1 MFSHILREARAP
13 VALVTPDALL
23 TNALAAGILSAA
35 DRAAVWSEVSDALRS
50 GSTSSVTVRLSGGR
64 TIDTRFAAVREG
76 TRVVGALVRVAEAA
90 DLGAPPR
97 RAVRRRGADHARFGW
112 GSLTPTELLVAGLA
126 VQGRTNREIADAL
139 TMSPHTVDS
148 HVRHIYGKLGIA
160 SRIELT
166 RVVLAH

>member
-1 MFSHILREARAP
+1 
-13 VALVTPDALL
+13 
-23 TNALAAGILSAA
+23 
-35 DRAAVWSEVSDALRS
+35 VWSEVSDALHR

-64 TIDTRFAAVREG
+64 TIETRFAAVREG
-76 TRVVGALVRVAEAA
+76 SRVVGALVRVAETA
-90 DLGAPPR
+90 DLGAPRRTPGRR
-97 RAVRRRGADHARFGW
+97 RADHTRFGW